1 MTCSVQ
7 QARNNAILK
16 TVKVMPARAEWIAAE
31 ATQETLY
38 IRRCFGQWC
47 VLSCSVFPLLFAVQS
62 SCAAQLIWRG
72 FQRRT
77 LGFAA
82 DKVTRYVAFL
92 SGRCCLWEWSICRTG
107 HLRRWEHRQVFLLQ
121 KRAAVR
127 QNCLIQQLFF
137 CVVIPALPAAPAR
150 SRCSGTCRWSSA
162 QRSGRTLPQWRR
174 CSGGCGIL
182 QCSQGAWG
190 ASAFPC
196 ARPCRFQ

>member
-1 MTCSVQ
+1 MFCATGTQ
-7 QARNNAILK
+7 QCYTKASKGDLL
-16 TVKVMPARAEWIAAE
+16 PGQGGFAAKGRPGE
-31 ATQETLY
+31 AL
-38 IRRCFGQWC
+38 
-47 VLSCSVFPLLFAVQS
+47 PPVQS

-92 SGRCCLWEWSICRTG
+92 SGRCCLWEWSIFRTG
-107 HLRRWEHRQVFLLQ
+107 HLRRWEHRQIFYCK

-127 QNCLIQQLFF
+127 QNRLIQQLFF